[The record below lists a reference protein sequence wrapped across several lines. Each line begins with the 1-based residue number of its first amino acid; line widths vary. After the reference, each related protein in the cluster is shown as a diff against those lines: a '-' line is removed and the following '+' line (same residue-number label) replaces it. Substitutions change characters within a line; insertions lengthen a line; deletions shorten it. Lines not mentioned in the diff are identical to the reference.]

1 MPLPISVRLPPYL
14 LSYVVT
20 LLIQLAMFYPILLR
34 ANVSLLLYK
43 REKSAT
49 RAVLLSSVLQIL
61 GIVVGGYN
69 YIWLSATYKFQ
80 CIYDEITGEDLYH
93 GMTMVDYYT
102 EDMAVVNLVKLR
114 HDTYPLFHTLHAFLS
129 RHNVPQTSHLC

>member
-1 MPLPISVRLPPYL
+1 
-14 LSYVVT
+14 
-20 LLIQLAMFYPILLR
+20 MFYPILLR

-49 RAVLLSSVLQIL
+49 RTVLLSSVMQIV

-69 YIWLSATYKFQ
+69 YILSATYKFQ